1 MTRDRILVVDDEEN
15 IRLSVSMQ
23 LKAAGYAVEVAE
35 NGEAA
40 LAVLEKRDFDAIL
53 CDLRMPKLGGMEL
66 LEALRTRGVRA
77 TVIIMSAYAD
87 QADAI
92 AAIRAGAT
100 DYIAKPFKK
109 DDLLF
114 RLQKATETQRLRAE
128 NARLRAEARG
138 ADTFHSVI
146 ARSEAM
152 KRVFAT
158 VRKVADYKTTVLL
171 TGESGT
177 GKEMIARALHQTS
190 DRSDQAFVTVNC
202 GAIPEQLLESELFGH
217 VRGAFTDAHR
227 DKNGLFLEADGGTIL
242 LDEIGDMPPPVQ
254 VKLLRVLQE
263 GEVRRLGEARPRP
276 VDVRVVAAT
285 LHDLDQRVKEGSFR
299 EDLFYRLNV
308 LPIRL
313 PPLRERPDDI
323 PLLVEHFIERH
334 NAVMQT
340 PVRGITP
347 RAMSCFAA
355 HTWPGNVREL
365 ENAVERALVFCE
377 GELIDVQDLPE
388 PLRSPGDSVRA
399 LFLDDELSIKK
410 TTRALES
417 HLIGRALVQTGGNR
431 TAAAKLLEISHRALL
446 YKIKDYY
453 PDGVPE
459 A

>member
-1 MTRDRILVVDDEEN
+1 
-15 IRLSVSMQ
+15 
-23 LKAAGYAVEVAE
+23 
-35 NGEAA
+35 
-40 LAVLEKRDFDAIL
+40 
-53 CDLRMPKLGGMEL
+53 
-66 LEALRTRGVRA
+66 
-77 TVIIMSAYAD
+77 
-87 QADAI
+87 
-92 AAIRAGAT
+92 
-100 DYIAKPFKK
+100 
-109 DDLLF
+109 
-114 RLQKATETQRLRAE
+114 
-128 NARLRAEARG
+128 
-138 ADTFHSVI
+138 
-146 ARSEAM
+146 
-152 KRVFAT
+152 
-158 VRKVADYKTTVLL
+158 
-171 TGESGT
+171 
-177 GKEMIARALHQTS
+177 MIARALHQTS

-217 VRGAFTDAHR
+217 IRGAFTDAHR

-285 LHDLDQRVKEGSFR
+285 LHDLEQRVKDGSFR

-355 HTWPGNVREL
+355 HAWPGNVREL